1 MQRTNRSRGIVT
13 TELALGLLFVITV
26 LAFCCGLLG
35 LAIMQGECEDL
46 ATQVARM
53 EARGDHA
60 AAARAEAGAPADAR
74 VSLRTEGGW
83 VVVVDRKG
91 QEGIGS
97 SARLAVP
104 PQMVELVLKGME
116 LGDAVDAIFHQQNSK
131 QSQGH
136 FGLMTKN
143 MITRTKAYSDGVLTA
158 LARFIHP
165 DIF

>member
-83 VVVVDRKG
+83 VVVVVSAERAWG
-91 QEGIGS
+91 AIGPVRLQAE
-97 SARLAVP
+97 AR
-104 PQMVELVLKGME
+104 MLKE
-116 LGDAVDAIFHQQNSK
+116 P
-131 QSQGH
+131 
-136 FGLMTKN
+136 
-143 MITRTKAYSDGVLTA
+143 GV
-158 LARFIHP
+158 
-165 DIF
+165 